1 MAVPTTGQSEPA
13 APVDP
18 RRLAADLVQ
27 HASDAIMVVDPAGDV
42 VLWNAGAERLFGW
55 TAQEM
60 LGRPAADLVPP
71 DRVEE
76 LNRVLRA
83 LLGAPE
89 QAAVETYR
97 LTRTGEVLPVSCRI
111 SPLLDG
117 SGRPYAASAVVRD
130 NSREMHLRTQLE
142 QARAE
147 ADARFTQSVVA
158 QATIDPAGRVTAV
171 NPRLCEL
178 TGYAEKQ
185 LLGRRVLEFLA
196 PDELDSA
203 TPRLHRL
210 LSGQVR
216 RTQHQRRLRHADGHF
231 LDTHVSLFSVLDA
244 DGTVLRVEAV
254 VEDVTTAVAAQRA
267 LAASEARW
275 QSLALHAADVAFL
288 ADAQGTIAF
297 ASGSVTAQFGYPVEQ
312 VLGADGFSYFH
323 PEDLPAVRAHW
334 ARALAHPGASL
345 AGEARIRHADGSWR
359 WIENTV
365 SNRLQVP
372 GIEAMVVNMVDV
384 TDRKQAESVLQEL
397 ARHDVLTG
405 LLTRAPLIAA
415 VDAGLAQEQGAELA
429 LVVFD
434 LDRFRVVNA
443 THGHQVGDDVL
454 TSVAARLRRC
464 TDGVRVAARLSDD
477 RFAVLLEGVGGIEQA
492 TRRAENLLA
501 VVTEPTRLVDLELDL
516 SATAGVAYGP
526 AADSGSLL
534 TTAEAALAQAKSEH
548 RGSVVVRP
556 AQSSASLLERAM
568 LVEDLRRGLA
578 ADELVVHFQP
588 VMCLTDG
595 RMASVEALVRW
606 QHPQRGLLP
615 PGAFIDAAE
624 DSGLIVEV
632 GEVVLRH
639 ACAAAARWARLGR
652 TQAPFQVAVNLS
664 ARQLTAPG
672 VVELVQECLRSAG
685 ADPRNVMLEV
695 TESAVMADVE
705 ATGRTL
711 QRLREL
717 GLSIAVDDFGT
728 GYSSLTYLKRFPVT
742 CVKIDRSFVSGLGED
757 AQDSAIVS
765 SVLNLARAIGLDCIA
780 EGIETTG
787 HLEVL
792 QELGCQL
799 GQGFL
804 WSPAVSAEELERWLA
819 RVSPQATSAVPPAQ
833 LGATDEVLELIRHL
847 HESGASLHSVAAA
860 LNADRRRTAEGK
872 RWSASAVAQVI
883 AISG

>member
-1 MAVPTTGQSEPA
+1 MAVPMTGSSTSAVPA
-13 APVDP
+13 DP
-18 RRLAADLVQ
+18 ARLAVDLVQ
-27 HASDAIMVVDPAGDV
+27 HASDAIMVLDPAGDV

-55 TAQEM
+55 TAAEM
-60 LGRPAADLVPP
+60 LGQPVARLVPP
-71 DRVEE
+71 DRIEE

-83 LLGAPE
+83 LVGAQE
-89 QAAVETYR
+89 QAAVETFR
-97 LTRTGEVLPVSCRI
+97 LTRAGEVLPVSCRV
-111 SPLLDG
+111 SPLLDD

-142 QARAE
+142 QARTE
-147 ADARFTQSVVA
+147 ADARFTESVVA
-158 QATIDPAGRVTAV
+158 QATIDPSGRVIAV

-185 LLGRRVLEFLA
+185 LLGQRVLDFLA

-203 TPRLHRL
+203 TPRLQRL
-210 LSGQVR
+210 LDGEVR

-231 LDTHVSLFSVLDA
+231 LDTHVSLFSVLD
-244 DGTVLRVEAV
+244 GHGVVLRLEAV
-254 VEDVTTAVAAQRA
+254 VEDVTAAVAAQRA

-275 QSLALHAADVAFL
+275 QTLALHAADVAFL
-288 ADAQGTIAF
+288 ADAQGSIQF
-297 ASGSVTAQFGYPVEQ
+297 ASGSVTTQFGYRVEQ
-312 VLGADGFSYFH
+312 VVGADGFSFFH
-323 PEDLPAVRAHW
+323 PEDLPGVRAHW
-334 ARALAHPGASL
+334 ARALDRPGASL

-365 SNRLQVP
+365 SNRLHVP
-372 GIEAMVVNMVDV
+372 GIEAMVVNMVDA
-384 TDRKQAESVLQEL
+384 TDRKQAASVLQEL

-415 VDAGLAQEQGAELA
+415 VDAGLAQEQGADLA

-454 TSVAARLRRC
+454 TSVAARLRGC

-477 RFAVLLEGVGGIEQA
+477 RFAVLLDGVGSVEQA
-492 TRRAENLLA
+492 TRRAESLLA
-501 VVTEPTRLVDLELDL
+501 VISEPTRLVDLALDL

-526 AADSGSLL
+526 ATDSGSLL
-534 TTAEAALAQAKSEH
+534 ATAEAALAQAKRER
-548 RGSVVVRP
+548 RGSVVVRA
-556 AQSSASLLERAM
+556 AQSSSSLLERAM
-568 LVEDLRRGLA
+568 LIEDLRRGLA

-595 RMASVEALVRW
+595 RVASAEALVRW

-615 PGAFIDAAE
+615 PGAFIAAAE
-624 DSGLIVEV
+624 DSGLIVEI
-632 GEVVLRH
+632 GAVVLRR
-639 ACAAAARWARLGR
+639 ACEAAARWARLGR
-652 TQAPFQVAVNLS
+652 PQAPFQVAVNLS
-664 ARQLTAPG
+664 AAQLTAPG
-672 VVELVQECLRSAG
+672 VVELVRDSLRAAG
-685 ADPRNVMLEV
+685 AEARHVMLEV

-717 GLSIAVDDFGT
+717 GVSVAVDDFGT

-742 CVKIDRSFVSGLGED
+742 CLKIDRSFVSGLGED

-765 SVLNLARAIGLDCIA
+765 SVLSLARAIGLECIA
-780 EGIETTG
+780 EGIETQE

-804 WSPAVSAEELERWLA
+804 WSPAVSLEELERWMAERSPHAASVLPLA
-819 RVSPQATSAVPPAQ
+819 QV
-833 LGATDEVLELIRHL
+833 GATEEVSELIQRL
-847 HESGASLHSVAAA
+847 HESGASLHSIAAA

-872 RWSASAVAQVI
+872 RWSARAVAQVI
-883 AISG
+883 AIRG